1 VEPVGVVKVVTE
13 LRQALQVLLEL
24 LIQAVVVGAG
34 LLCLRRSLL
43 AQQAAPVLSF
53 SNTQSLFLQ

>member
-43 AQQAAPVLSF
+43 AATAAPVL
-53 SNTQSLFLQ
+53 